1 MSYQAIKTNFLPAN
15 DYTDDFGNTYDKL
28 NAVIRVPSD
37 LTDAKITAI
46 LTAAKMETRTTTSS
60 VCGTATSF
68 KKRYLKFTRTNGNS
82 ISIPIYAR
90 DQLKTVGNAIIQ
102 ALNTNDFKV
111 TCVELIGEYWK
122 DVRDLLRD
130 NPTEGQHDQLPPIE
144 PNSDLGKHKLIY
156 SGTMTEYKRD
166 SGNTYGENDLVPFI
180 MQTNAEGEPYTGL
193 TTEINDC
200 LGTVNT
206 SGLSC
211 GSKGKIV
218 TPRHFIPSILTRPY
232 DAIIVPPIPDPNG
245 TDSLQTLTIA
255 SSKHLAA
262 DIKACGT
269 AIANVIAVQCLEYHG
284 ESNKKYH
291 QVLTLN

>member
-1 MSYQAIKTNFLPAN
+1 MSYKAVKVNFLTDN
-15 DYTDDFGNTYDKL
+15 DYTDDFGNTYEKL
-28 NAVIRVPSD
+28 NSVLRVPSD
-37 LTDAKITAI
+37 LTEAKITAI
-46 LTAAKMETRTTTSS
+46 LTAAKMELRTTSKS
-60 VCGTATSF
+60 VCGVGTSF
-68 KKRYLKFTRTNGNS
+68 NKRFLKFTRSNGNS

-111 TCVELIGEYWK
+111 VCVELIGEFWL
-122 DVRDLLRD
+122 DVRDLLRTT
-130 NPTEGQHDQLPPIE
+130 PPSGQQDQLPPIE
-144 PNSDLGKHKLIY
+144 PNTDLGKHKLIY

-166 SGNTYGENDLVPFI
+166 SGNTYGETDLIPFN
-180 MQTNAEGEPYTGL
+180 MQTNLEGEPYTGL
-193 TTEINDC
+193 TTQINGC

-218 TPRHFIPSILTRPY
+218 TPRRFVPSILTRPY
-232 DAIIVPPIPDPNG
+232 NNGSPPTPDENA

-269 AIANVIAVQCLEYHG
+269 ALANITAIQCLAYYG

-291 QVLTLN
+291 QILTLA

>member
-1 MSYQAIKTNFLPAN
+1 MSYKAVKVNFLANN
-15 DYTDDFGNTYDKL
+15 DYTDDFGNTYEKL
-28 NAVIRVPSD
+28 NAVLRVPSD
-37 LTDAKITAI
+37 LTENKVTDI
-46 LTAAKMETRTTTSS
+46 LSAAKMELRTTSSS
-60 VCGTATSF
+60 VCGVTTSF
-68 KKRYLKFTRTNGNS
+68 NKRYLKFTRTNGNS

-111 TCVELIGEYWK
+111 ICVELVGEYWL
-122 DVRDLLRD
+122 DVRDLLRTT
-130 NPTEGQHDQLPPIE
+130 PASGQENQLPPIE

-180 MQTNAEGEPYTGL
+180 MQTNAENAPYTGL
-193 TTEINDC
+193 ATQINDC
-200 LGTVNT
+200 LGVVNT

-211 GSKGKIV
+211 GSKGKIIV
-218 TPRHFIPSILTRPY
+218 PRRFIPSILTRPY
-232 DAIIVPPIPDPNG
+232 DNANPPKPDENA

-255 SSKHLAA
+255 SSKHLAN
-262 DIKACGT
+262 DIKACGS
-269 AIANVIAVQCLEYHG
+269 AIANIMAVQCLAYYG

-291 QVLTLN
+291 QVLTLS